1 MASAEHREAQHTT
14 GMGLPSDDRPPGA
27 TNGTYY
33 AEQALTPQE
42 QMQYSNGGATHRRH
56 GSGDANAA
64 LAPPPQERVGRTSES
79 AHEHSTM
86 DRPPKGSRRPSAQN
100 KEQRVCGKCG
110 KHLTGQ
116 FVRALGDTYH
126 LECFTCHVS
135 PRGLLKVLT
144 LRF

>member
-1 MASAEHREAQHTT
+1 
-14 GMGLPSDDRPPGA
+14 MGLPSEDRPPGA
-27 TNGTYY
+27 ANGTYY
-33 AEQALTPQE
+33 GDQASAPKDQS
-42 QMQYSNGGATHRRH
+42 QHANGAMHRRY

-64 LAPPPQERVGRTSES
+64 LAPPQQERAGRPSES
-79 AHEHSTM
+79 AHEHSGA

-116 FVRALGDTYH
+116 FVRALGGTYH

-135 PRGLLKVLT
+135 HRRPCPPLDYRL
-144 LRF
+144 